1 MRKEHFVQDSPMES
15 SSRFERECFADF
27 NQFVAHFDALEAVR
41 GKKNL
46 QDVSDLREALLGVN
60 EWYVN
65 AIRFVLMAGSD
76 EAAQEKFWRGVQAQL
91 QRREPKMKRVEDFEK
106 IKENVLRAAALMRI
120 FNAEGAEAVLTS
132 GDFEKGANVESCDVK
147 KVVKDALKNAPDR
160 GVAWSVVEVEAL
172 DAELPAVRV
181 QKGGTA
187 YLVGATN
194 IEPEQDKRF
203 VVGAP
208 SERCF
213 YALLNKKDFKTSNGL
228 PNARTAAT
236 IRIQV
241 EEWLN
246 RQ

>member
-1 MRKEHFVQDSPMES
+1 MQKEHFQDNFQSES
-15 SSRFERECFADF
+15 SSRYERECFADF
-27 NQFVAHFDALEAVR
+27 NKFVAHFDALEEVR

-46 QDVSDLREALLGVN
+46 QDVPDLREALMGVN

-65 AIRFVLMAGSD
+65 AIRFILTAGND

-106 IKENVLRAAALMRI
+106 IKENVLRTAALMRI
-120 FNAEGAEAVLTS
+120 FNAEGAEAVLMI
-132 GDFEKGANVESCDVK
+132 GDLEKGANVESCDVK

-181 QKGGTA
+181 QKDGKV

-194 IEPEQDKRF
+194 IELEQDKRF
-203 VVGAP
+203 VAGDP
-208 SERCF
+208 IERCF
-213 YALLNKKDFKTSNGL
+213 YVLLNKKDFETSNGL

-236 IRIQV
+236 IRIQI